1 MKGVN
6 IQVQPDIREYMARV
20 RGDLLSS
27 VSSPAAPQKGEVL
40 PPLLPLHLLDE
51 ADDESVDVLY

>member
-6 IQVQPDIREYMARV
+6 IQVQPDMCECIARV

-27 VSSPAAPQKGEVL
+27 VSSPAAPRKGEIL
-40 PPLLPLHLLDE
+40 SPMLPLHLLDE